1 MANNNRTITNKSP
14 SNTQPPADRLL
25 RWIDVQPLVSICRSH
40 AHQLAAQGLFPKPRK
55 LVPGGRAS
63 AWSYNEIQEWIDQR
77 INQPDSAA

>member
-1 MANNNRTITNKSP
+1 MATNIHSPTNQEHYKTIR
-14 SNTQPPADRLL
+14 SNDRLL
-25 RWIDVQPLVSICRSH
+25 RWVDVQPLVSICRSH

-77 INQPDSAA
+77 INQPDSAE